1 MITDSTAPVRVVQL
15 VTRGERP
22 SRTRHTEA
30 TDRPDLGD
38 TTGFVVVRTTEDPE
52 RAVAAVTAGE
62 ADCVVAL
69 GADPEAALDAVR
81 ADTADIPFLAVL
93 PRDDRVGAQG
103 LLAAPATDVVWAD
116 DELLPEFV
124 ARRVAALVAAADVKT
139 LRREREQV
147 DHALDSLIDL
157 FYVIDADGRMVR
169 WNRRFNERWR
179 LTDAEIAETWPW
191 EFLVEDDWAAVQEA
205 IGQTLSEGRAS
216 ARVRAAL
223 PDGRTP
229 TLELQGR
236 RLTDDDGNILGLCG
250 TGRDISEQAAREDSL
265 RARNE
270 QLDEF
275 AAVLSHDLRN
285 PLSVAIGS
293 LDIARA
299 ERDSPDLERTADAL
313 ARLNDLIDDIL
324 TAARQDRTVT
334 DSVPVS
340 LRAISQ
346 AAWNSVATHGATLEV
361 TTDLVIRADP
371 TRFRRVLE
379 NLFRNSVEHG
389 STESHEVIVTVAAL
403 AGEAGAAGFIVAD
416 DGPGVPGAD
425 RERVFERGHSTGNGV
440 GLGLAVV
447 RSLAEAHGWRV
458 TLGDG
463 QGARFEF
470 HDVDVVRPG
479 N

>member
-15 VTRGERP
+15 VTEAEGS

-30 TDRPDLGD
+30 TDRSGLGE
-38 TTGFVVVRTTEDPE
+38 TAGLVVVRTTEDPE
-52 RAVAAVTAGE
+52 RAATAVTAGE

-69 GADPEAALDAVR
+69 GADPAAALDAVR
-81 ADTADIPFLAVL
+81 ADTADIPFLAIL
-93 PRDDRVGAQG
+93 PRDDRIGAQG
-103 LLAAPATDVVWAD
+103 LLAAPAADVVWAD
-116 DELLPEFV
+116 DELLPELV
-124 ARRVAALVAAADVKT
+124 ARRAAALVAAADVET
-139 LRREREQV
+139 LRWKREQV
-147 DHALDSLIDL
+147 DHALDSLTDL

-169 WNRRFNERWR
+169 WNRRFNERWG

-205 IGQTLSEGRAS
+205 IGQTLSEGEAS

-229 TLELQGR
+229 MLELQGR
-236 RLTDDDGNILGLCG
+236 RLTDDHGNILGLCG

-265 RARNE
+265 RTRNE

-299 ERDSPDLERTADAL
+299 ERDTSDLERTADAL

-324 TAARQDRTVT
+324 TAARQDRTVI
-334 DSVPVS
+334 DPVPVS

-346 AAWNSVATHGATLEV
+346 AAWNSVSTHGATLEV
-361 TTDLVIRADP
+361 TTDIVIRADP
-371 TRFRRVLE
+371 TRLRRVLE

-389 STESHEVIVTVAAL
+389 STAGHDVTVTVATL
-403 AGEAGAAGFIVAD
+403 AGEDGTAGFVVAD
-416 DGPGVPGAD
+416 DGPGVPETD
-425 RERVFERGHSTGNGV
+425 RERVFDRGHSTGDGV

-447 RSLAEAHGWRV
+447 RNLAEAHGWRV

-470 HDVDVVRPG
+470 HDVDVVPPG

>member
-1 MITDSTAPVRVVQL
+1 MITDSIAPVRVVQL
-15 VTRGERP
+15 VTGGERP
-22 SRTRHTEA
+22 SSTRYTEG
-30 TDRPDLGD
+30 TDCSSLDD
-38 TTGFVVVRTTEDPE
+38 TAGLVVVRTTGDPE
-52 RAVAAVTAGE
+52 RAATAMTAGE

-69 GADPEAALDAVR
+69 GSDPAAALDAVR
-81 ADTADIPFLAVL
+81 ADAADLPFLAIL

-124 ARRVAALVAAADVKT
+124 ARRVAALVAAADVET

-157 FYVIDADGRMVR
+157 FYVIDGDGRMVR
-169 WNRRFNERWR
+169 WNRRFNERWG

-205 IGQTLSEGRAS
+205 IGQTLSEGEAS

-229 TLELQGR
+229 MLELQGR

-265 RARNE
+265 RTRNE

-313 ARLNDLIDDIL
+313 DRLNDLIDDIL
-324 TAARQDRTVT
+324 TAARQDRTVI
-334 DSVPVS
+334 DPVPVS

-346 AAWNSVATHGATLEV
+346 AAWDSVATDGASLEV
-361 TTDLVIRADP
+361 TTDIVIRADP
-371 TRFRRVLE
+371 TRLRRVLE

-389 STESHEVIVTVAAL
+389 STAGHDVTVTVAAL
-403 AGEAGAAGFIVAD
+403 ADVDGTAGFVVAD
-416 DGPGVPGAD
+416 DGPGVPETD
-425 RERVFERGHSTGNGV
+425 RERVFDRGHSTGDGI

-447 RSLAEAHGWRV
+447 RNLAQAHGWRV
-458 TLGDG
+458 MLGDG
-463 QGARFEF
+463 PGARFEF
-470 HDVDVVRPG
+470 RGVDVVPPAD
-479 N
+479 